1 MIIRCDNCSAKFR
14 LDDNKVTESGVKVRC
29 KRCQHIFVVRKE
41 RPQGELEALPA
52 LQPEESPVQIPPS
65 EQPPVPPETSGT
77 EDEAAPSPLQ
87 EQQIVPP
94 KEETTPAAD
103 EADEFTLSVAPAP
116 GIAAVSGRDSS
127 RDEFS
132 FSFAPLPPEEPHS
145 DEEVPETGVLPVEEA
160 SAPEE
165 PAFPPDS
172 DDNFGFTFEKEP
184 LPVRAP
190 PAPVPVSMESAA
202 GAEWGEV
209 EVRAETAPAIEDE
222 GAVSGKEELPDASGW
237 DRFDSFKT
245 EPPQP
250 DALPGESLPEPEPL
264 LQELP
269 PPAPADES
277 AGEEPFDFTEWS
289 PGEPDSPPAAPPAPE
304 ATVEETGQP
313 VSPSMDQWSSEPPA
327 ESAPPLPL
335 AAAEPA
341 PPAAEEPHEEE
352 LATAPAAGD
361 VVTDD
366 TFSFTVG
373 DPPPVAPPRKG
384 LPFITMVSL
393 LLAAIVLMI
402 VGGGGA
408 LYLLK
413 GPEAFKAVGLD
424 GVARLLDGESAVQE
438 RILIRTVEGSYLN
451 NSEAGELFVIR
462 GVAVNSYKSPRAAL
476 QIRGMIYNAAGAVI
490 LQKVVY
496 CGNPLP
502 PERLATLPLAKI
514 EEAMNNRLGESYANI
529 GVPPGK
535 SIPFVIVFSKMPKE
549 AVDFAVELAG
559 SQPSGQ

>member
-1 MIIRCDNCSAKFR
+1 
-14 LDDNKVTESGVKVRC
+14 
-29 KRCQHIFVVRKE
+29 
-41 RPQGELEALPA
+41 
-52 LQPEESPVQIPPS
+52 
-65 EQPPVPPETSGT
+65 
-77 EDEAAPSPLQ
+77 
-87 EQQIVPP
+87 
-94 KEETTPAAD
+94 
-103 EADEFTLSVAPAP
+103 
-116 GIAAVSGRDSS
+116 
-127 RDEFS
+127 
-132 FSFAPLPPEEPHS
+132 
-145 DEEVPETGVLPVEEA
+145 
-160 SAPEE
+160 
-165 PAFPPDS
+165 
-172 DDNFGFTFEKEP
+172 
-184 LPVRAP
+184 
-190 PAPVPVSMESAA
+190 
-202 GAEWGEV
+202 
-209 EVRAETAPAIEDE
+209 
-222 GAVSGKEELPDASGW
+222 
-237 DRFDSFKT
+237 
-245 EPPQP
+245 
-250 DALPGESLPEPEPL
+250 
-264 LQELP
+264 
-269 PPAPADES
+269 
-277 AGEEPFDFTEWS
+277 
-289 PGEPDSPPAAPPAPE
+289 
-304 ATVEETGQP
+304 
-313 VSPSMDQWSSEPPA
+313 
-327 ESAPPLPL
+327 
-335 AAAEPA
+335 
-341 PPAAEEPHEEE
+341 
-352 LATAPAAGD
+352 
-361 VVTDD
+361 
-366 TFSFTVG
+366 
-373 DPPPVAPPRKG
+373 
-384 LPFITMVSL
+384 MVSL